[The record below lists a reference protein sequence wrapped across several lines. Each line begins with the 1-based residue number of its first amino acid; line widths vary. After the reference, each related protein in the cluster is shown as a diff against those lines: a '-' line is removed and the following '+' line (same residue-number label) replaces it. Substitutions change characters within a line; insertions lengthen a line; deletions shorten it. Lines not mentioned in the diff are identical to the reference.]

1 MTTDLND
8 KTTSDVSDYQIC
20 GFLGYPT
27 IYGHTILGQ
36 NLLLL
41 LCNSKMCYY
50 DHVILDAETKTET
63 FTYDV
68 EPNEIPISSKD
79 FDQVAFGYDPEAE
92 RSTSPSAFLLGT
104 NDTGSSN
111 NQSTVGNSCAVE
123 ANKGLSQVALFETLE
138 SMNPE
143 FSDVAC
149 DLIDEFDI
157 LKDYNP
163 ADYPA
168 DIAG

>member
-1 MTTDLND
+1 MVLW
-8 KTTSDVSDYQIC
+8 SILY
-20 GFLGYPT
+20 GFYE
-27 IYGHTILGQ
+27 YF
-36 NLLLL
+36 
-41 LCNSKMCYY
+41 
-50 DHVILDAETKTET
+50 LDAETKTES

-68 EPNEIPISSKD
+68 EPNEISISSKD

-104 NDTGSSN
+104 NETGN
-111 NQSTVGNSCAVE
+111 NQSIGNSCAVE
-123 ANKGLSQVALFETLE
+123 ANKGISQVALFETLE

-163 ADYPA
+163 SDYPA